1 MNLFLDMK
9 TIILLLCIGYLFT
22 LILISAYGHNHSKG
36 LAIRTFFLAKCS
48 QTIAWFCMVFRGEIP
63 DFLSISFANS
73 ILFIGT
79 SLEIIAF
86 LYLQNNFRLKT
97 KMVMIYLVLTLLSII
112 GFQLIVLFYNKENV
126 RISYY
131 SFVIAVILIPVYR
144 MVLGKASTFLMRI
157 IGSLYL
163 LVIAAFLV
171 RGVTALLSSTD
182 SISLYTPGAYQLIS
196 LLSIYLVTN
205 LGNLGFVLLMKEKAD
220 HELIRLAS
228 YDDLTGTLNRRTFTE
243 KAKKYLTDYSKKGQP
258 LSYLLFDI
266 DNFKTINDTY
276 GHHVGD
282 QVLQDLT
289 TRIKQHLDKEDL
301 FVRYGGDEFGILIPG
316 KDETDSNEIA
326 EQIIQTLDGAIS
338 RSLPV
343 TYTISLGVLTVI
355 PDQHMQLETLY
366 TTCDKALYNAK
377 NNGRNGVFRGQ
388 IDVHNAVS

>member
-1 MNLFLDMK
+1 
-9 TIILLLCIGYLFT
+9 
-22 LILISAYGHNHSKG
+22 
-36 LAIRTFFLAKCS
+36 
-48 QTIAWFCMVFRGEIP
+48 MVFRGEIP

-79 SLEIIAF
+79 SLEIIA
-86 LYLQNNFRLKT
+86 LLCLQNAFRLKT
-97 KMVMIYLVLTLLSII
+97 KMIMVYLGLTLLSII
-112 GFQLIVLFYNKENV
+112 GFQLIVLFYNEENV

-131 SFVIAVILIPVYR
+131 SFVIALILMPVSR
-144 MVLGKASTFLMRI
+144 LVLGKASTFLMRI

-163 LVIAAFLV
+163 LVIAAFLI

-182 SISLYTPGAYQLIS
+182 SISFYTPGLYQLIS
-196 LLSIYLVTN
+196 LLSIYLLTN

-228 YDDLTGTLNRRTFTE
+228 YDDLTGTLNRRTFTD
-243 KAKKYLTDYSKKGQP
+243 KANKYLTDYSKKGQP
-258 LSYLLFDI
+258 LSYLFFDI

-289 TRIKQHLDKEDL
+289 TRIKLHLGKEDL

-316 KDETDSNEIA
+316 KDETDSNQMA
-326 EQIIQTLDGAIS
+326 EQIIQTLNGAIS
-338 RSLPV
+338 RSLPM
-343 TYTISLGVLTVI
+343 TYTISLGVLTVF
-355 PDQHMQLETLY
+355 PNQYTQLETLY
-366 TTCDKALYNAK
+366 TTCDEALYNVK
-377 NNGRNGVFRGQ
+377 SNGRNGVFRGQ